1 MHELCFFQMEQYY
14 YILPPIELVNVLYTY
29 ATSKMKLFV
38 EKLIFEH
45 LTIVAK
51 SFILNIARVLD
62 PPLHEP
68 LFCISN
74 IA

>member
-1 MHELCFFQMEQYY
+1 
-14 YILPPIELVNVLYTY
+14 
-29 ATSKMKLFV
+29 MKLFV